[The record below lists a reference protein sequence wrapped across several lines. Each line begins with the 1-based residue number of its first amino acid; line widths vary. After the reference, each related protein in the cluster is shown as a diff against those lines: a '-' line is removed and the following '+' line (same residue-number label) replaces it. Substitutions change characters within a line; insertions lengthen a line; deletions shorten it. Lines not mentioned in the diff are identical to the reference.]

1 MNITESNILQIPIFS
16 IKYILM
22 KNFQKVQFENR
33 SGKTLSARL
42 ELPIDRH
49 PHNYVLFAHCF
60 TCGKNLIAIRNIAQ
74 GLVQEGFGVLRFD
87 FTGLGES
94 EGEFS
99 DTNFSGNV
107 HDLEDAA
114 KYLEREFESPAIIIG
129 HSLGGTAALFAAD
142 RIASIKAVVTIN
154 SPSDPEHVNHLIKD
168 DIQEIQKKGKATVN
182 IGGRDF
188 TLKEQFLDDLKTHSL
203 KDIVRN
209 FKKALL
215 ILHSPQ
221 DEIVSINNAQ
231 DLFIAAWHPKS
242 FISLDGMD
250 HMLSGNE
257 NSLYVGKVIAG
268 WALRYVDIPENKKI
282 RSQHRVA
289 ASLNDEEKFT
299 TYLKL
304 GDHTGLADEPTS
316 FGGNNFGPT
325 PYEYLSAALVACTAM
340 TVQMYARRK
349 KWSLDN
355 ITVHVDYSKEHA
367 IDSDHVE
374 EKSAKLDTFTK
385 SIKLE
390 GDLSE
395 EQKKRLLEIADR
407 CPVHKTLISTI
418 QIKSAMLD

>member
-1 MNITESNILQIPIFS
+1 
-16 IKYILM
+16 M
-22 KNFQKVQFENR
+22 KNFQKIEFKNR

-49 PHNYVLFAHCF
+49 PHNYVIFAHCF
-60 TCGKNLIAIRNIAQ
+60 TCSKNLIAIRNIAQ

-114 KYLEREFESPAIIIG
+114 KFLEENYMAPTVIIG
-129 HSLGGTAALFAAD
+129 HSLGGTASLFAAD
-142 RIASIKAVVTIN
+142 RISSIKAVVTIN
-154 SPSDPEHVNHLIKD
+154 SPSEPEHVHHLIQD
-168 DIQEIQKKGKATVN
+168 DIQEIQKRGKARVN

-188 TLKEQFLDDLKTHSL
+188 TIKEQFLKDLENHSL

-209 FKKALL
+209 FKKSLL
-215 ILHSPQ
+215 IMHSPQ
-221 DEIVSINNAQ
+221 DTIVSIDNAQ
-231 DLFIAAWHPKS
+231 ELFVAAWHPKS
-242 FISLDGMD
+242 FVSLDGMD
-250 HMLSGNE
+250 HMLNGNE
-257 NSLYVGKVIAG
+257 NSLYVGKVISG
-268 WALRYVDIPENKKI
+268 WVLRYVDIPKNKKI
-282 RSQHRVA
+282 RSDHRVA
-289 ASLNDEEKFT
+289 ASLNDKDKFT
-299 TYLKL
+299 TFLKL
-304 GDHTGLADEPTS
+304 GDHTGLADEPEA

-349 KWSLDN
+349 KWPLKN

-367 IDSDHVE
+367 IDSDHAE

-385 SIKLE
+385 KIKLE
-390 GDLSE
+390 GDLSD

-418 QIKSAMLD
+418 QIISSVE